1 MPDRQLYPAPP
12 ENTDSAPFYDAAAE
26 GRFIGRRCTAC
37 GEFHWYPRPFC
48 PFCAGATEWA
58 DLSGHGTLYSF
69 SVLRRATPPYA
80 LAYVTLDEGPTMLT
94 NLVHCDFTCLRIGQ
108 RVNLRFMPA
117 EGGRSIPCF
126 EPAGEEATLTAVGT
140 TDE

>member
-1 MPDRQLYPAPP
+1 MSEARLYPAPP
-12 ENTDSAPFYDAAAE
+12 ENTDSAPFYGAAAE
-26 GRFIGRRCTAC
+26 GRFLGRRCTAC

-48 PFCAGATEWA
+48 PFCAGETEWA
-58 DLSGHGTLYSF
+58 EMSGQGTIYSY

-94 NLVHCDFTCLRIGQ
+94 NLVNCDFDRLRIGQ
-108 RVNLRFMPA
+108 RVTLRFMPA

-126 EPAGEEATLTAVGT
+126 EPADGEGRSR
-140 TDE
+140 